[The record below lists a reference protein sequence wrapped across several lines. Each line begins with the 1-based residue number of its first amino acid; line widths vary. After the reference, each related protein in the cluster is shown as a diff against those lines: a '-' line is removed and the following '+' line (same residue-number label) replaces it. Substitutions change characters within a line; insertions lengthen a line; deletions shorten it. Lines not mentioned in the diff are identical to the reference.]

1 MYGRQ
6 RKNRE
11 ISGTGLMHR
20 STLFLVILSILIST
34 DFIQAQSFDS
44 YGFGSVIGGD
54 TRKSGLNATSFLEDN
69 EQGIRVVL
77 VRSQSS
83 GVGSLRGSRGGG
95 GIQIYDIP
103 KDTDYLELI
112 MFYAKMDPRSIHKKK
127 IKILRVKS
135 TGDKPYLSE
144 NTYRYWTSHNFEEE
158 YERGGP
164 FETLRPGD
172 IVIIEGRGIFNRPFF
187 DPLTDINFLL
197 TLPTL
202 VLSFLSLYNTFL

>member
-1 MYGRQ
+1 MHRVLLLLSS
-6 RKNRE
+6 
-11 ISGTGLMHR
+11 ILLVTGLSEGH
-20 STLFLVILSILIST
+20 
-34 DFIQAQSFDS
+34 AQSFDS

-54 TRKSGLNATSFLEDN
+54 ERESGLSAQNFLEDN
-69 EQGIRVVL
+69 EQGMRVVL

-83 GVGSLRGSRGGG
+83 GIGSLRGGGAQRGGG
-95 GIQIYDIP
+95 VQIFDIP

-127 IKILRVKS
+127 IKILRVKA

-164 FETLRPGD
+164 FETLKPGD

-202 VLSFLSLYNTFL
+202 VLSFISLYNTFF